1 MGKRKRYTQRPPRA
15 IMIVGGSMSGHK
27 RNGWK
32 MRSENKKEDE
42 TNAALDDLA
51 EFEQYRASVLDAI
64 RKDLAAG
71 MTSDQLLKKYESQA
85 MARVITVAL
94 TEADSSKAL
103 AAAKDVIDRS
113 KGKAAENKT
122 VKHKF
127 EDVDDAQLDALIAA
141 KILEE
146 EEETDGTVDKEM
158 Q

>member
-1 MGKRKRYTQRPPRA
+1 
-15 IMIVGGSMSGHK
+15 MSGHK

-42 TNAALDDLA
+42 TNQALDDLA
-51 EFEQYRASVLDAI
+51 EFQQYRATVLESI

-71 MTSDQLLKKYESQA
+71 MSTEQLLKKYESQA
-85 MARVITVAL
+85 MARVISVAL

-103 AAAKDVIDRS
+103 AAAKDIIDRS

-127 EDVDDAQLDALIAA
+127 DDVEDAQLDALIAA
-141 KILEE
+141 KLLEDEE
-146 EEETDGTVDKEM
+146 EDDETETTEV